1 MQYMRIIFALVML
14 LVVITFCVNNTQ
26 EFTLS
31 FIGYRLVA
39 PLQLWTLMLIF
50 FVAGMIPILA
60 LELPKQVSHF
70 LRMRSV
76 RSRIRQTET
85 ALKQLGTSPKEP
97 SK

>member
-26 EFTLS
+26 AFTIS
-31 FIGYRLVA
+31 FLGYRLVV

-50 FVAGMIPILA
+50 FMAGMVPILV

-70 LRMRSV
+70 LRMRNV
-76 RSRIRQTET
+76 KSRIRQTEA
-85 ALKQLGTSPKEP
+85 ALRQLETSPKEP
-97 SK
+97 LK

>member
-26 EFTLS
+26 AFTLS
-31 FIGYRLVA
+31 FLGYRLVV

-50 FVAGMIPILA
+50 FMAGMVPILV

-70 LRMRSV
+70 LRMRNV
-76 RSRIRQTET
+76 KSRIRQTEA
-85 ALKQLGTSPKEP
+85 ALRQLETSPKEP
-97 SK
+97 LK